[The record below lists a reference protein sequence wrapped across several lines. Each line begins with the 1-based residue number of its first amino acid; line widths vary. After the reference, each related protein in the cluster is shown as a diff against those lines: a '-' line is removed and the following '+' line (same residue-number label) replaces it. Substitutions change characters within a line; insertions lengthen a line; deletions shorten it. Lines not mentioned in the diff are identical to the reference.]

1 MPWFIVRVSIFDY
14 FVNWLMFIVSS
25 ELRRSV
31 IKYFSLAMHLI
42 CVPFIGV
49 SAELNAIVKWNIR
62 LPN

>member
-1 MPWFIVRVSIFDY
+1 MSWFIVGVSIFDY
-14 FVNWLMFIVSS
+14 FVNWLMFIMSS
-25 ELRRSV
+25 EFRRSV

-49 SAELNAIVKWNIR
+49 SAELNVIVKWNIR